1 MAEQDLLIGHAQFP
15 AQQGAALGV
24 AGSKPRCV
32 DAVRHDRKGLAAVQ
46 HLPGF
51 FAAGKAVGK
60 PGAEKAAHK
69 PVQPADKV
77 RLIGGV
83 VAVAA
88 PHGDARPPCHGVV
101 KHAEAAVMAVD
112 DAPLRVGGKQ
122 TAQLAQIAGEV
133 IVLPDGQLIDAPA
146 QRTDLVIKKARFI
159 VMIQKIELHLLTVES
174 AVDIHDK
181 GFHAA
186 CVHGG
191 HDL

>member
-1 MAEQDLLIGHAQFP
+1 
-15 AQQGAALGV
+15 
-24 AGSKPRCV
+24 
-32 DAVRHDRKGLAAVQ
+32 
-46 HLPGF
+46 
-51 FAAGKAVGK
+51 
-60 PGAEKAAHK
+60 
-69 PVQPADKV
+69 
-77 RLIGGV
+77 
-83 VAVAA
+83 
-88 PHGDARPPCHGVV
+88 
-101 KHAEAAVMAVD
+101 MAVD

-146 QRTDLVIKKARFI
+146 QRTDLIIKKARFI

>member
-1 MAEQDLLIGHAQFP
+1 
-15 AQQGAALGV
+15 
-24 AGSKPRCV
+24 
-32 DAVRHDRKGLAAVQ
+32 
-46 HLPGF
+46 
-51 FAAGKAVGK
+51 
-60 PGAEKAAHK
+60 
-69 PVQPADKV
+69 
-77 RLIGGV
+77 
-83 VAVAA
+83 
-88 PHGDARPPCHGVV
+88 
-101 KHAEAAVMAVD
+101 MAVD

-146 QRTDLVIKKARFI
+146 QRTDLVIKKARL
-159 VMIQKIELHLLTVES
+159 QKIELHLLTVES